1 MLLRTKNQDSRGRGM
16 RAAAAAL
23 LAVLLLAAA
32 TTVIGVVHGAR
43 FGESTAHS
51 GVVPSAVSGSPEPVA
66 TTVSTGIPSVASL
79 SAAAADVTQGPDEF
93 ARAFATGLLNQD
105 FRIPRSALLAWV
117 QAHSAVSPEPLVMGL
132 IPPSARPTWAV
143 ASVTDAS
150 GGTAAIS
157 DRDEWARLATL
168 SGYQEVDIQRVSE
181 PYAWVAAVAAGKIT
195 DPGVTAREVVAV
207 VTRHT
212 IEGGQPRTART
223 SVVLDINL
231 EGPPTRGTWAFVTLV
246 TYTSIEMPA

>member
-1 MLLRTKNQDSRGRGM
+1 MLLRTKNRYPRDRGM
-16 RAAAAAL
+16 RVAVAAL
-23 LAVLLLAAA
+23 LAVLLVAA
-32 TTVIGVVHGAR
+32 TAVVIGIVHGAR
-43 FGESTAHS
+43 S
-51 GVVPSAVSGSPEPVA
+51 GDSAAQSEVVPSAASGSPEPVA
-66 TTVSTGIPSVASL
+66 ITVATGIPSVASE
-79 SAAAADVTQGPDEF
+79 AAAASDVTQGPDEF
-93 ARAFATGLLNQD
+93 ARAFAAGLLNQD

-132 IPPSARPTWAV
+132 IPPPARPTWAV

-150 GGTAAIS
+150 GGTAAIP

-168 SGYQEVDIQRVSE
+168 SAHQDVDIQRVSE

-207 VTRHT
+207 VTRHPF
-212 IEGGQPRTART
+212 EGGQPRSARS

>member
-1 MLLRTKNQDSRGRGM
+1 
-16 RAAAAAL
+16 
-23 LAVLLLAAA
+23 
-32 TTVIGVVHGAR
+32 
-43 FGESTAHS
+43 
-51 GVVPSAVSGSPEPVA
+51 
-66 TTVSTGIPSVASL
+66 
-79 SAAAADVTQGPDEF
+79 
-93 ARAFATGLLNQD
+93 
-105 FRIPRSALLAWV
+105 
-117 QAHSAVSPEPLVMGL
+117 MGL